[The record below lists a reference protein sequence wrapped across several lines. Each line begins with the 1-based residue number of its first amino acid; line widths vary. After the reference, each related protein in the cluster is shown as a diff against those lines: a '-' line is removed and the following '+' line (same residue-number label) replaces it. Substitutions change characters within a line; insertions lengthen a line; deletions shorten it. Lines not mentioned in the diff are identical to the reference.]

1 MNQQND
7 NTTQVSTP
15 KSSTHQIQ
23 LSEEEKE
30 AVKRMEARWRKHL
43 EANKAYRQAEY
54 RRMKE
59 RHEREQE

>member
-43 EANKAYRQAEY
+43 EANKDIRKWMYQRKRE
-54 RRMKE
+54 K
-59 RHEREQE
+59 EREQE